1 MNMLISGVSEKD
13 GKKVAYVSFEDGKR
27 IAEGIIPDCNI
38 IRNDGF
44 ADEEVEMLKEY
55 LKDNLET
62 IKREAAGINPI
73 KAMMKE

>member
-44 ADEEVEMLKEY
+44 TDEEVEMLKEY

>member
-44 ADEEVEMLKEY
+44 TDEEAEMLKEY